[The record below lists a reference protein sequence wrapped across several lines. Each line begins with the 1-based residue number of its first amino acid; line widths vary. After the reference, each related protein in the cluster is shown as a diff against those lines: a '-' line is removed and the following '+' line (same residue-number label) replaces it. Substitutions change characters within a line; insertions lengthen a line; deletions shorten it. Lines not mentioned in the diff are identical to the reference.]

1 MFGGELA
8 LAIVLLLGGL
18 PDSDHI
24 LIGVVPQAEF
34 EVRVNGVELSA
45 SPVLA
50 DSLGILAFQIPE
62 IAEPGSATVS
72 ITRTLDGPSMS
83 CGESPQ

>member
-1 MFGGELA
+1 MFGGGLA

-18 PDSDHI
+18 PGSDHV

-34 EVRVNGVELSA
+34 EVRVNGAELSL

-50 DSLGILAFQIPE
+50 DSLGILAFEVPE
-62 IAEPGSATVS
+62 IAEPGPATVS
-72 ITRTLDGPSMS
+72 ITTALDGPSMS
-83 CGESPQ
+83 CGESPR

>member
-18 PDSDHI
+18 PGSDHI
-24 LIGVVPQAEF
+24 VVTESSHTEF
-34 EVRVNGVELSA
+34 EVRVNGVALSA

-50 DSLGILAFQIPE
+50 DSLGLLVFELPALG
-62 IAEPGSATVS
+62 EPGPATVS
-72 ITRTLDGPSMS
+72 LTSALAGPSIF
-83 CGESPQ
+83 CGESPR

>member
-8 LAIVLLLGGL
+8 LAIVLLLGSL
-18 PDSDHI
+18 PGSDHV
-24 LIGVVPQAEF
+24 LVGVVPQAEF
-34 EVRVNGVELSA
+34 EVRVNGVELSS

-50 DSLGILAFQIPE
+50 DSLGILAFEVSE

-72 ITRTLDGPSMS
+72 ITTALDGPSMS
-83 CGESPQ
+83 CGESPR